1 MTARRPRHSRDELRH
16 LLLETGRTMLSEDG
30 LGTGA
35 EALTF
40 KRVFDRL
47 EDEHGI
53 RLTNASVIGRVWRNQ
68 AEFQADVLAAIALTE
83 NENEFDHTIG
93 IVGPILA
100 AADVTTPAARTAV
113 LRELCRV
120 GGAANLQAMRESTNW
135 PMWISVWAVA
145 AGQEPREDRKK
156 LVAALMSGYES
167 FNDKIEVAYT
177 AILDFLGFRLRSPF
191 TVRQFTVAAD
201 SLGQGCG
208 LRDRVD
214 DAQQELVIRDTGPGG
229 TPQEWTLFAI
239 AFEALVHQFFEIDP
253 DWHPDPGDA

>member
-1 MTARRPRHSRDELRH
+1 
-16 LLLETGRTMLSEDG
+16 MLAEDG

-47 EDEHGI
+47 EEDTGI
-53 RLTNASVIGRVWRNQ
+53 HLTNASVIGRVWRNQ
-68 AEFQADVLAAIALTE
+68 AEFQADVLAAIAQAE
-83 NENEFDHTIG
+83 NENEFEHTIG
-93 IVGPILA
+93 SVGPILDR
-100 AADVTTPAARTAV
+100 ADVATPESRWAV
-113 LRELCRV
+113 MRELCRV
-120 GGAANLQAMRESTNW
+120 GGAANLEAMRESTNW
-135 PMWISVWAVA
+135 PMWISVWALA

-167 FNDKIEVAYT
+167 FNDKIEGAYM
-177 AILDFLGFRLRSPF
+177 AILDLVGFRLRPPF

-214 DAQQELVIRDTGPGG
+214 DAHQESIIRDTGPGG
-229 TPQEWTLFAI
+229 TPQEWTLFAV

-253 DWHPDPGDA
+253 DWRPARDEP